1 MASDNNHDI
10 DPNTLERDDTV
21 IATALRRSLIVLVL
35 LLVVGGVF
43 AYRMLRVP
51 PDIVLPPPPPPP
63 PPPPAVKMET
73 PEIRFTDITAEAGI
87 KFIHENGAYG
97 DKLLPET
104 MGSGCAF
111 LDYDNDGDQD
121 ILFVNSCRWPWDP
134 PKKGITDEAE
144 RTPAKPTQAFY
155 RNDGE
160 CRFTEVTK
168 EVGLDVTFYGMGV
181 ACGDYDNDGDV
192 DLFFTAVGKN
202 RLFRNDGGKFV
213 DVTEEAGV
221 GGAESQWSTSAGWL
235 DYDNDG
241 DLDLFVSNYIE
252 WTKEIDLSFKFT
264 LLGGGRGYGRPQ
276 QFRGVFPYLYR
287 NDGGGK
293 FSDVSKEAGLQI
305 MNTASNEP
313 MAKSLGLTFADL
325 DSDGLMDVVVANDTI
340 QNMLFHNLGDRFEEI
355 GVLSSIAFDLQG
367 DARGAMGIDAAW
379 FRNSSA
385 IGIAIG
391 NFANEMTALY
401 VAKSNDLQFRDEA
414 VSSRLGPPSRSELKF
429 GVLFVDLDLDT
440 RQDLFSA
447 NGHLETEINKV
458 QSSQHYEQPPH
469 LFWNCGPASATE
481 FELVSV
487 AKCGADFMKPNVG
500 RGAAYA
506 DIDGDGDLDLLIST
520 SGQAPRLLRND
531 QKLGH
536 HWVRL
541 QLIGAGKSNRDA
553 IGAVIEL
560 RCGTVTQRRQVIPTR
575 SYLSQVEL
583 PVSFGIGDAEQ
594 IDSVTIRWPD
604 GSTQELSKLAID
616 QLHKI
621 QQPNRAASVEK

>member
-1 MASDNNHDI
+1 MASDNKHDF
-10 DPNTLERDDTV
+10 DPNTLERDDAV
-21 IATALRRSLIVLVL
+21 IATALRRSLIVLIVL
-35 LLVVGGVF
+35 LIVGGVF
-43 AYRMLRVP
+43 AYRLLRVP
-51 PDIVLPPPPPPP
+51 PVVVGPPPDKPIPPEPP
-63 PPPPAVKMET
+63 KQMQT
-73 PEIRFTDITAEAGI
+73 PEIRFTDITADAGI

-134 PKKGITDEAE
+134 PKKGITDEEE
-144 RTPAKPTQAFY
+144 RKQAKPTQALY
-155 RNDGE
+155 RNDGQG
-160 CRFTEVTK
+160 RFTEVTK
-168 EVGLDVTFYGMGV
+168 DAGLDVTFYGMGV

-192 DLFFTAVGKN
+192 DLFFTSVGKN

-213 DVTEEAGV
+213 EVTDEAGV
-221 GGAESQWSTSAGWL
+221 GGVESQWSTSAGWF

-252 WTKEIDLSFKFT
+252 WTKELDLSFKFT

-293 FSDVSKEAGLQI
+293 FSEVSKGAGIQI

-313 MAKSLGLTFADL
+313 AAKSLGLTFADL

-340 QNMLFHNLGDRFEEI
+340 QNMLFHNLGDRFAEI

-367 DARGAMGIDAAW
+367 DARGAMGIDTAW

-414 VSSRLGPPSRSELKF
+414 VSNGLGPRSRSELKF

-447 NGHLETEINKV
+447 NGHLEIEINKV

-469 LFWNCGPASATE
+469 LFWNCGPKSATE
-481 FELVSV
+481 FELVPV
-487 AKCGADFMKPNVG
+487 AQCGADFVKPNVG

-541 QLIGAGKSNRDA
+541 QLIGGGKSNRDA

-560 RCGTVTQRRQVIPTR
+560 RCGDVTQRRQVIPTR

-583 PVSFGIGDAEQ
+583 PVTFGLGDAEQ
-594 IDSVTIRWPD
+594 IDSVKIRWPD
-604 GSTQELSKLAID
+604 GSTQELSDLVVD

-621 QQPNRAASVEK
+621 QQPDRAAAVEK